1 MIDLNDEKQKY
12 FYLGKCVSGK
22 PVDFYGEKI
31 YQPTVDEIFEMGE
44 DAYYEFLSPFI
55 VGRGLYNAPDDMN
68 TYECIMNNKKM
79 IVNLIMAINYFLKI
93 DNVRIYEC
101 KSLSKKL
108 GRPVNQIILN
118 DRLIIDNNKFEEFK
132 QIILLICN
140 TKEVDKDDVE
150 NDSFKCKDSKYNEKV
165 SKLLENRSKSIKKQ
179 NEIKKVKLMNVYDY
193 IVHSQ
198 SIIDYDAPLKW
209 TIYQI
214 YNTYKNLHIKE
225 GVTFTYSVASNGL
238 LDKDQ
243 KLKQLSDEIAK

>member
-12 FYLGKCVSGK
+12 FYLNKCVSGK

-31 YQPTVDEIFEMGE
+31 YQPTVDEVFEMGE
-44 DAYYEFLSPFI
+44 DTYYEFLSPFI

-101 KSLSKKL
+101 RSLSKKL

-118 DRLIIDNNKFEEFK
+118 DRLIIDNNKFEELK

-150 NDSFKCKDSKYNEKV
+150 ENKQEISGKFKSSKE
-165 SKLLENRSKSIKKQ
+165 KLLKGRSKSKKKQ
-179 NEIKKVKLMNVYDY
+179 NEEKRVKLANVYNF

-198 SIIDYDAPLKW
+198 DKIDYQNPLTW
-209 TIYQI
+209 TIYQLYDTYQLQHMKENIKFI
-214 YNTYKNLHIKE
+214 YDI
-225 GVTFTYSVASNGL
+225 ASNGML
-238 LDKDQ
+238 EKGKELELFSEKM
-243 KLKQLSDEIAK
+243 AK